1 MLTNS
6 GFSGT
11 IRGSSA
17 SYVVV
22 ISVQHIYSFKTEKL
36 HLPNIFQVKDQHHLH
51 VGQGDHFLD
60 NKNNDNW

>member
-22 ISVQHIYSFKTEKL
+22 ISVQQRTTYLFFQ
-36 HLPNIFQVKDQHHLH
+36 NIFQVKDQHHLH